1 MVNASVLSLFRADN
15 SALEHILLDSI
26 TPLPHDGSRTPP

>member
-15 SALEHILLDSI
+15 SALEHILLDII